1 MLSLTLAAVCPLRA
15 DGGSRLWLPTADSTR
30 TDITLPHSS
39 AALHIAANELR
50 GGAWKGG
57 AVTFVLKKD
66 RKAHPDSFSIR
77 QEEGKTTLASPTETG
92 LLYAAYHLLRLQ
104 QTQSLP
110 ADSGTRVWTESPASD
125 NFTCPDATLL
135 NQVR

>member
-1 MLSLTLAAVCPLRA
+1 MA
-15 DGGSRLWLPTADSTR
+15 ADSR
-30 TDITLPHSS
+30 QHSDGHYAATLLCRPAHCCQR
-39 AALHIAANELR
+39 AA

-92 LLYAAYHLLRLQ
+92 LLYAAYHLLRPQ